1 MLLPTI
7 ADALGVTLD
16 ALYGIESKPAVRTVD
31 PDKMPEMAEE
41 ELLRLFDDLFV
52 GWKRG
57 SGLYACLSNIA
68 GGVFVSEDFSF
79 VDRTY
84 KAPDSE
90 KIFASRTLARLL
102 CDLSDANVRR
112 VLEFEYRHAFLQSK
126 SAFEPSAL
134 TLAKI
139 AEVCGLS
146 ADDTEDALVTLAQ
159 YNLVVRFDNPP
170 GTTEY
175 YFGISNGIYAL
186 AIFKLAQIMVQD
198 KCFEMVRD
206 TSMILDYY
214 NEEVRKKNGIG

>member
-1 MLLPTI
+1 MDRMNALREAFYSP
-7 ADALGVTLD
+7 ADEFSPIPFWFWNDELT
-16 ALYGIESKPAVRTVD
+16 
-31 PDKMPEMAEE
+31 EE

-139 AEVCGLS
+139 AEKYGKTDVYE
-146 ADDTEDALVTLAQ
+146 AAVA
-159 YNLVVRFDNPP
+159 NN
-170 GTTEY
+170 
-175 YFGISNGIYAL
+175 
-186 AIFKLAQIMVQD
+186 
-198 KCFEMVRD
+198 
-206 TSMILDYY
+206 
-214 NEEVRKKNGIG
+214 